1 MMSACV
7 LDFGV
12 GTRTISNNLW
22 AALVARDGHCRHPG
36 CDRPANWCEGHH
48 VVHFS
53 QGGPTKLSNL
63 VLACSRHH
71 HIWHKGWKLALHDDA
86 LLELVSPTGELYQ
99 SRPPPLDFLL
109 E

>member
-1 MMSACV
+1 
-7 LDFGV
+7 
-12 GTRTISNNLW
+12 
-22 AALVARDGHCRHPG
+22 
-36 CDRPANWCEGHH
+36 HH

-71 HIWHKGWKLALHDDA
+71 HIWHKGWKLTLRDDA
-86 LLELVSPTGELYQ
+86 LLELVSPMGELYL

-109 E
+109 Q